1 VEFFTAALLLLQCC
15 FTAALLLLVPE
26 SKLFKILLMA
36 RLGAPKDGVR
46 QQLCDNGAV
55 FFKYWSLRGLGLLPV
70 YNGPLRQLLLH
81 E

>member
-1 VEFFTAALLLLQCC
+1 MLLYCC

-36 RLGAPKDGVR
+36 RLGGPKDGVR
-46 QQLCDNGAV
+46 QKLCDNGAV
-55 FFKYWSLRGLGLLPV
+55 FFKDWSLRRLGLLPV
-70 YNGPLRQLLLH
+70 YNGPLLQLLLH